1 MSFPTAA
8 LLHCR
13 APGQINS
20 LVWLHRVVAA
30 VAAQLDLNGKL
41 ILGMP
46 NSEHLKMMNKAVS
59 AWHKRRV
66 ATCLCCMTRLLLRW
80 AGSALQP
87 AVTATVSGD
96 SMLRPRRGRGGG
108 RRATAPA
115 PVRCTSPPPSDSAP
129 PSPGRTRREVLP
141 GVLHRSQPLPGPQKL
156 HKLQL
161 VDAQL
166 QPVVLPD
173 RLSAARLGPGEQERG
188 TAQVQ
193 RFPGRPVTQTRPA
206 VG

>member
-1 MSFPTAA
+1 MMSFPTAA

-80 AGSALQP
+80 AGSAC
-87 AVTATVSGD
+87 S
-96 SMLRPRRGRGGG
+96 PR
-108 RRATAPA
+108 
-115 PVRCTSPPPSDSAP
+115 
-129 PSPGRTRREVLP
+129 
-141 GVLHRSQPLPGPQKL
+141 
-156 HKLQL
+156 
-161 VDAQL
+161 
-166 QPVVLPD
+166 
-173 RLSAARLGPGEQERG
+173 
-188 TAQVQ
+188 
-193 RFPGRPVTQTRPA
+193 
-206 VG
+206 

>member
-115 PVRCTSPPPSDSAP
+115 PARCTSPPPSDSAP
-129 PSPGRTRREVLP
+129 PSPGRTRRW
-141 GVLHRSQPLPGPQKL
+141 G
-156 HKLQL
+156 
-161 VDAQL
+161 
-166 QPVVLPD
+166 
-173 RLSAARLGPGEQERG
+173 SAAWR
-188 TAQVQ
+188 TAPQ
-193 RFPGRPVTQTRPA
+193 PAAPRPA
-206 VG
+206 EAPQTSACGCAAPARCSA